1 VPATDDASGFAAPV
15 YVTTSV
21 AVRGP
26 VAVGANARL
35 IMQLAP
41 AFSVVLHELDD
52 TTKSLG
58 ARPIVVVAMP
68 MIAALE
74 LFVSVNADVGV
85 VPPSGSAQKFV
96 LPTKAGGGAM
106 MGQATPIGGTG
117 GGGGVSVTFATGW
130 PSPLISTMRLRPCSA
145 INKFPSASN

>member
-1 VPATDDASGFAAPV
+1 MPATDDASGVAAPV

-41 AFSVVLHELDD
+41 AFRLVVHELDD

-58 ARPIVVVAMP
+58 ARPIVVIAMP
-68 MIAALE
+68 LIAAFE

-85 VPPSGSAQKFV
+85 APASGSAQKFV
-96 LPTKAGGGAM
+96 LPAKRGRRRDDGAGNSHRRNRRRRRRERHTRHRLA
-106 MGQATPIGGTG
+106 QSFYFDNAI
-117 GGGGVSVTFATGW
+117 A
-130 PSPLISTMRLRPCSA
+130 PLLGD
-145 INKFPSASN
+145 K